1 MGTFK
6 DLTAYKKSFSLAVDL
21 HKISDNFPKS
31 ELFGMISQIKRSS
44 KSVSA
49 TIAEGYRKR
58 MYEAYFISKISDADM
73 ENSETQVWIDFAL
86 ELNFINK
93 IVYDEL
99 IERSNEVGKLLYHMI
114 NNPEKYIGN
123 IEQKKK

>member
-6 DLTAYKKSFSLAVDL
+6 DLTVYKKSFSLAVDL

>member
-6 DLTAYKKSFSLAVDL
+6 DLTVYKKSFSLAIDL
-21 HKISDNFPKS
+21 HKVSGKFPK
-31 ELFGMISQIKRSS
+31 EEMFGMVSQIKRSS
-44 KSVSA
+44 KSVTA

-73 ENSETQVWIDFAL
+73 ENTETQVWLEFAVALNYIDDKSYNEF
-86 ELNFINK
+86 
-93 IVYDEL
+93 
-99 IERSNEVGKLLYHMI
+99 IERSDEVGKLLYHMI
-114 NNPEKYIGN
+114 NNPKKYIGN